1 MLDTSLHI
9 ARTQK
14 ESLRKALL
22 FMSWVPAVTM
32 LIFIP
37 ILILR
42 PEWTPVSTGLTFAG
56 SILGATRLYVWFTNQ
71 ALSNVYLF
79 FTIFV
84 LLTFGALGF
93 YGYGPTTAAVPSTF
107 LAVVAGNL
115 ILKRKRNRRL
125 LTASTCLILIS
136 IGSYNAQET
145 ITIAPPEAWYSLIF
159 GNHQRFLLLAASL
172 A

>member
-22 FMSWVPAVTM
+22 FMSWGPAVTM

-56 SILGATRLYVWFTNQ
+56 LILGATRLYVWITNQ
-71 ALSNVYLF
+71 ALSNVYLI
-79 FTIFV
+79 FTIFI
-84 LLTFGALGF
+84 LLTCGTLGF
-93 YGYGPTTAAVPSTF
+93 YGYGPTAAAAPLTF
-107 LAVVAGNL
+107 LAL
-115 ILKRKRNRRL
+115 I
-125 LTASTCLILIS
+125 
-136 IGSYNAQET
+136 
-145 ITIAPPEAWYSLIF
+145 
-159 GNHQRFLLLAASL
+159 
-172 A
+172 